1 VKCNSLVSS
10 FRDYSK
16 GALYLDLD
24 FGKLT
29 FSFFQYCQAFMYTGT
44 TNLVAAAQETDRGLH
59 DKPTASRSMIT
70 AIQLSGYVGAGLG
83 AILFVFA
90 RQLLTAIIGN
100 AGIGPEVFGP
110 AMRYVRIRALGM
122 PAAAIIG
129 SAQAGCLGMQ
139 DIRTPLYVLGAA
151 ALVNF
156 MGDILFVGSSHSMFG
171 GAAGAAWA
179 TVISQYVAVASFLH
193 WLCNKPRS
201 ETKRFNLIKM
211 QGQNKTLAN
220 KGKNFATKISSITKK
235 FGNGSTNVKSQPRR
249 KTDVS
254 FSTRGLLDGRMRGL
268 DMLKFP
274 KLEDAKQ
281 FAPYLVPVTAT
292 QVGRVSGYVAMSH
305 VVSSSL
311 GTISM
316 AAQQVVVAL
325 FYCLCPIADSLSLTA
340 QSFLP
345 VLFGKPRGKERADA
359 LRTTFRN
366 FLKAGG
372 IFGAIMSTVVLAIP
386 LVSKF
391 FTTDPAVCAA
401 INMVTPLLFGIVSVH
416 GILCSM
422 EGIILGQ
429 RDLAYLGKMY
439 ASFFFVVPYFML
451 RVKKAA
457 FAGQP
462 VNLTSVWTV
471 FLGYQWFRCAA
482 WVGRVMYLQGRTDR
496 AVSSLED
503 AIV

>member
-1 VKCNSLVSS
+1 
-10 FRDYSK
+10 
-16 GALYLDLD
+16 
-24 FGKLT
+24 
-29 FSFFQYCQAFMYTGT
+29 MYTGT
-44 TNLVAAAQETDRGLH
+44 TNLVASAQETDRGLEG
-59 DKPTASRSMIT
+59 KPTASRSMIT

-90 RQLLTAIIGN
+90 RQLLSGIIGN
-100 AGIGPEVFGP
+100 EGIGPEVFGA
-110 AMRYVRIRALGM
+110 AMKYVRIRALGM

-139 DIRTPLYVLGAA
+139 DIRSPLYVLGAA

-156 MGDILFVGSSHSMFG
+156 MGDMLFVGSSHPMFG

-179 TVISQYVAVASFLH
+179 TVISQYVAVACFLH

-201 ETKRFNLIKM
+201 EPKVLNLTKAILELTGDKDSTGKTRR
-211 QGQNKTLAN
+211 QNFRDAVASFKPLAN
-220 KGKNFATKISSITKK
+220 KGTNFATKLSSITKQ
-235 FGNGSTNVKSQPRR
+235 FGKGSSGMQIRPKR
-249 KTDVS
+249 KADVL
-254 FSTRGLLDGRMRGL
+254 FSTRGLLAGRMRGL

-325 FYCLCPIADSLSLTA
+325 FYCLCPIADSLNLTA

-345 VLFGKPRGKERADA
+345 VLFGKPKGKERANA
-359 LRTTFRN
+359 LRTTSTN
-366 FLKAGG
+366 FFKAGG
-372 IFGAIMSTVVLAIP
+372 IFGAVMSTAVLAIP

-401 INMVTPLLFGIVSVH
+401 VNMVTPLLVGIVSVH
-416 GILCSM
+416 GLLCAM
-422 EGIILGQ
+422 EGVLLGQ
-429 RDLAYLGKMY
+429 KDLAYLGKMY
-439 ASFFFVVPYFML
+439 ASYFVVVPYFML

-457 FAGQP
+457 LAGQA

-471 FLGYQWFRCAA
+471 FLGYQLFRCAA
-482 WVGRVMYLQGRTDR
+482 WIGRVMQLQGRTDR
-496 AVSSLED
+496 AASSLED
-503 AIV
+503 ATA